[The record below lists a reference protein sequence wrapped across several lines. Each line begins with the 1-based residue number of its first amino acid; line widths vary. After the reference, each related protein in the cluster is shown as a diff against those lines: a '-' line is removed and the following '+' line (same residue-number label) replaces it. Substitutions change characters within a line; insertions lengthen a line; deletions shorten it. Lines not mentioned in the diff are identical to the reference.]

1 MNNYPEITLKKGKE
15 ITVKRQHHW
24 LFSGA
29 VAKKPDNLSE
39 GQIIKVMDFQ
49 NRFLAIGF
57 YALGSIMVRMISF
70 EDRTIDARFW
80 EEKLGIAHTL
90 RIDILSLNNPN
101 TNAYRL
107 VHGEGDHLPGLV
119 IDYYHGTAVVQAHHA
134 GIFQQLNAISE
145 ALKNIYGT
153 KLEAIYDKST
163 ATLRGQHH
171 LQGNWLYGEAKSQK
185 ITENGISFNVN
196 WEEGQKTGFFIDQR
210 ENRMLLSKY
219 SQNKKVLNAFCY
231 TGGFSL
237 YALKGGASEVH
248 SVDISQSA
256 IDMCKVNLDINGFD
270 PLENP
275 CVTGDVIPNLQGMA
289 KDFDLIVLDPPAFAK
304 NIRSRHNAVQAYK
317 RINAMAI
324 KRVAPGGIIFT
335 FSCSQVVDRELFLHT
350 ITSAGLEVGRKVRVL
365 HHLNQSPDHPI
376 NLFHQET
383 AYLKGLVLH
392 VE

>member
-29 VAKKPDNLSE
+29 VAQKPDDLKE
-39 GQIIKVMDFQ
+39 GEIIKVMDFQ

-70 EDRTIDARFW
+70 EDRTIDTRFW
-80 EEKLGIAHTL
+80 EEKLRSAYTL
-90 RIDILSLNNPN
+90 RNDILSLSNAK

-107 VHGEGDHLPGLV
+107 VHGEGDHLPGLI

-134 GIFQQLNAISE
+134 GIFQQLNAIAE

-153 KLEAIYDKST
+153 DLKAIYDKSSG
-163 ATLRGQHH
+163 TLKGQNH
-171 LQGNWLYGEAKSQK
+171 LKGNWLFGEAKSQE
-185 ITENGISFNVN
+185 ITENGISFHVN

-210 ENRMLLSKY
+210 ENRLLLTQY

-237 YALKGGASEVH
+237 CALKGGAKEVH

-256 IDMCKVNLDINGFD
+256 IDTCKTNLETNGYD
-270 PLENP
+270 VVKNP
-275 CVTGDVIPNLQGMA
+275 CITGDVIPYLQDMA
-289 KDFDLIVLDPPAFAK
+289 NDFDLIVLDPPAFAK

-324 KRVAPGGIIFT
+324 KRIAPGGIIFT

-350 ITSAGLEVGRKVRVL
+350 VTSAGLEVGRKVRIL
-365 HHLNQSPDHPI
+365 YHLNQSPDHPI